1 MSEYR
6 INKDALI
13 EQLEQNRTN
22 SIKFLWRSGGN
33 NPSLRDE
40 VTSRV
45 SLLELAID
53 ELKSGNKEPAEV
65 TSYFENLVQEELK
78 ALNDSL
84 ENKKEA
90 ANTTPLKKLIKI
102 ITKSKIG
109 VA

>member
-13 EQLEQNRTN
+13 EQLEQNRAN
-22 SIKFLWRSGGN
+22 AIKFLWRSGAS
-33 NPSLRDE
+33 NPSLRGE

-45 SLLELAID
+45 LLLELAID

-65 TSYFENLVQEELK
+65 TSYFEELVQEELK

-90 ANTTPLKKLIKI
+90 AETTPLKKLIKI